1 MTGLHPDYG
10 LTDQLRVEALRDAE
24 RFGVQWAAE
33 THRVSVPS
41 LYKWRKVPALMK
53 QMMEVDDD

>member
-10 LTDQLRVEALRDAE
+10 LTDDVRLAALQDAE
-24 RFGVQWAAE
+24 RFGVQHAAALYD
-33 THRVSVPS
+33 VSPAS

>member
-10 LTDQLRVEALRDAE
+10 LTDDVRVAALRDAE
-24 RFGVQWAAE
+24 RFGVQHAAE
-33 THRVSVPS
+33 THRVSPAS

-53 QMMEVDDD
+53 QMREVDDE